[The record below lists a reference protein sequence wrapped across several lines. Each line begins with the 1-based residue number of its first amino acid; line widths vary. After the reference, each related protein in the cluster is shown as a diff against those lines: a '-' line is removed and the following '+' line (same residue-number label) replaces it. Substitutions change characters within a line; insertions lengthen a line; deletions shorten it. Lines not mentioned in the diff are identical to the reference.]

1 MLKNTEANSLIKI
14 QSNGYAEQLQAIFQA
29 FPDLLFRMDSNG
41 TILEYRAGNPL
52 LLYLSP
58 ENFLGKHMQ
67 EVLPADVAQKFT
79 DEIERLNHTN
89 EVVSFE
95 YWLELA
101 GVKHCFDA
109 RLVRLPGSHIIAV
122 VRDITEQKRTE
133 ERLQHQ
139 LQRLAALRSIDAA
152 ISSSYDLNLTLFI
165 ILSQVT
171 AQLKV
176 DAADVLLINNIAQT
190 LDYAGGRGFL
200 TEMLQ
205 HTHLKIGQG
214 FAGQAALERR
224 TIQVPDLSQVDAE
237 FIHSPAFSHEGF
249 KCYFGVPL
257 LAKGQVRGVLEIFN
271 RSALKPDAEWLNF
284 LETLAGQAAIAIDNA
299 TILAELQQSNTE
311 LALAYDAT
319 IEGWSRALELRD
331 REMEGHAQRV
341 TKLTVRLARLIGMDE
356 KQIVH
361 VRRGA
366 LLHDIGK
373 VGLPDNILFK
383 PGPLN
388 PDEVEMMQQHPVYA
402 MKMLST
408 ISYLRPA
415 LDIPVY
421 HHEKW
426 NGTGYPYALRGEQI
440 PVAARIFAIA
450 DVYDALT
457 SDRPYRQA
465 WTQKEAISYIRSQ
478 AGRQFDP
485 ASVRIALREIKAS
498 MSRGV

>member
-1 MLKNTEANSLIKI
+1 MIKNSESDSLINL
-14 QSNGYAEQLQAIFQA
+14 QSNGSAEQLQAIFQA

-41 TILEYRAGNPL
+41 TVLEFRGSGQ
-52 LLYLSP
+52 YLHYLHL
-58 ENFLGKHMQ
+58 EEYLGKRIQ
-67 EVLPADVAQKFT
+67 EVLPIEVAKKYS
-79 DEIERLNHTN
+79 EGIALLNQTN
-89 EVVSFE
+89 EMVSFE
-95 YWLELA
+95 YSLRSTGE
-101 GVKHCFDA
+101 KRFFDA
-109 RLVRLPGSHIIAV
+109 RLVRLPGSHIVAV
-122 VRDITEQKRTE
+122 VRDVTEQKKTE

-152 ISSSYDLNLTLFI
+152 ISSSFDLNLTLII

-190 LDYAGGRGFL
+190 LDYAGGRGFR
-200 TEMLQ
+200 TEILQ

-224 TIQVPDLSQVDAE
+224 IIQIPELSKVEAE
-237 FIHSPAFSHEGF
+237 FLQNPAFFNEGF
-249 KCYFGVPL
+249 TCYFGVPL
-257 LAKGQVRGVLEIFN
+257 IAKGQARGVLEIFN
-271 RSALKPDAEWLNF
+271 RSPLKTDAEWLNF
-284 LETLAGQAAIAIDNA
+284 LETLAGQAAIAIENA
-299 TILAELQQSNTE
+299 TILAELQQSNAE

-319 IEGWSRALELRD
+319 IEGWARALELRD
-331 REMEGHAQRV
+331 RDAEGHAQRV
-341 TKLTVRLARLIGMDE
+341 TKLTVHLARLLGMDE

-361 VRRGA
+361 IRRGA
-366 LLHDIGK
+366 LLHDIGE

-383 PGPLN
+383 PGPLI
-388 PDEVEMMQQHPVYA
+388 PDELVIMHQHPVYA

-408 ISYLRPA
+408 IAYLKPA

-426 NGTGYPYALRGEQI
+426 DGTGYPYSLRGEQI
-440 PVAARIFAIA
+440 PPAARIFAIA

-465 WTQKEAISYIRSQ
+465 WSHEEALAYLQSQ
-478 AGRQFDP
+478 AGQHFDP
-485 ASVRIALREIKAS
+485 VSVRVALREIRN
-498 MSRGV
+498 MSRSI

>member
-1 MLKNTEANSLIKI
+1 MLKNTGTNSLIDI
-14 QSNGYAEQLQAIFQA
+14 YSNGYAEQLQAIFQA

-41 TILEYRAGNPL
+41 TILEYRAGDPF

-58 ENFLGKHMQ
+58 DKFLGKRMQ
-67 EVLPADVAQKFT
+67 EVLPADVAQKFN
-79 DEIERLNHTN
+79 DGLERVNRTN

-95 YWLELA
+95 YWLSLA
-101 GVKHCFDA
+101 RANHCFNA
-109 RLVRLPGSHIIAV
+109 RLVRLRGSHIVAV
-122 VRDITEQKRTE
+122 IRDVTEQRRTE

-165 ILSQVT
+165 IMSQVT

-176 DAADVLLINNIAQT
+176 DAADVLLINNVAQT
-190 LDYAGGRGFL
+190 LDYAGGRGFW

-214 FAGQAALERR
+214 LAGQAALERR
-224 TIQVPDLSQVDAE
+224 TIHVPDLNQVDAE
-237 FIHSPAFSHEGF
+237 FIHTPAFSHEKF
-249 KCYFGVPL
+249 KSYFGVPL

-271 RSALKPDAEWLNF
+271 RSPLKPDAEWLNF

-331 REMEGHAQRV
+331 RETEGHAQRV
-341 TKLTVRLARLIGMDE
+341 TKLTVHLARLMGMDE

-383 PGPLN
+383 PGPLA
-388 PDEVEMMQQHPVYA
+388 PDEIEVMHQHPVYA

-408 ISYLRPA
+408 ISYLKPA

-426 NGTGYPYALRGEQI
+426 NGTGYPYALREEQI
-440 PVAARIFAIA
+440 PLAARIFAIV

-457 SDRPYRQA
+457 SDRPYRCA
-465 WTQKEAISYIRSQ
+465 WAQEEALAYIQKQ
-478 AGRQFDP
+478 AGRHFDP
-485 ASVRIALREIKAS
+485 GSLRVALREIRAG
-498 MSRGV
+498 MSRGI

>member
-1 MLKNTEANSLIKI
+1 MLKNTENNSVIKI

-29 FPDLLFRMDSNG
+29 FPDLLFCMDSDG

-58 ENFLGKHMQ
+58 EEFLGKRMQ
-67 EVLPADVAQKFT
+67 EVLPADVAQKYT
-79 DEIERLNHTN
+79 DGIERLNHSN

-95 YWLELA
+95 YWLHLT

-109 RLVRLPGSHIIAV
+109 RLVRLPGSHIVAV
-122 VRDITEQKRTE
+122 IRDITDQKRTE

-176 DAADVLLINNIAQT
+176 DAADVLLTNATSQT
-190 LDYAGGRGFL
+190 LDYAGGRGFW
-200 TEMLQ
+200 TELLQ

-214 FAGQAALERR
+214 FAGRAALERR
-224 TIQVPDLSQVDAE
+224 TIQIPDLSQVDAE
-237 FIHSPAFSHEGF
+237 FLHSPAFSHEGF

-257 LAKGQVRGVLEIFN
+257 IAKGQVRGVLEIFN
-271 RSALKPDAEWLNF
+271 RSTLRPDAEWLNF
-284 LETLAGQAAIAIDNA
+284 LETLAGQAAIAIDNS
-299 TILAELQQSNTE
+299 TILFELHQSNTE

-331 REMEGHAQRV
+331 RETEGHAQRV
-341 TKLTVRLARLIGMDE
+341 TKLTVQLARLMGMDE

-373 VGLPDNILFK
+373 MGLPDNILFK
-383 PGPLN
+383 PGPLAT
-388 PDEVEMMQQHPVYA
+388 DELEIMQQHPVYA

-426 NGTGYPYALRGEQI
+426 NGTGYPYALQEEQI
-440 PVAARIFAIA
+440 PQAARIFAIA

-457 SDRPYRQA
+457 SDRPYRSA
-465 WTQKEAISYIRSQ
+465 WTHEEAISYIRSQ
-478 AGRQFDP
+478 AGRHFDP
-485 ASVRIALREIKAS
+485 GTAHVALREIRAS
-498 MSRGV
+498 ISRGV